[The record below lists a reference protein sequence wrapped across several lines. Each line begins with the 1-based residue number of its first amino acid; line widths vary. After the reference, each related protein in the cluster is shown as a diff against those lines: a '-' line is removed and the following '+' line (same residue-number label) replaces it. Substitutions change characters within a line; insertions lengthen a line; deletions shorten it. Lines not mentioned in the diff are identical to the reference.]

1 MLQEHTLIRAN
12 IKEHVINPTPT
23 HYWKNT
29 RILDLIGALN
39 TNGAH
44 SLSQQLQA
52 LKDYTSRDNVHL
64 THEGYYKISAAV
76 AREAAAML
84 KEDAVTA
91 VPAGGG
97 RPIPYWHGFVIHQGV
112 GRTGGRVDQLGA
124 GGGKQTRGGRGGRNG
139 GRGRQHPYVRRG
151 QH

>member
-1 MLQEHTLIRAN
+1 MLQEHTRIRAN
-12 IKEHVINPTPT
+12 IKEHVINPTPN
-23 HYWKNT
+23 HYRKNI

-44 SLSQQLQA
+44 SLTQQLQA

-97 RPIPYWHGFVIHQGV
+97 RPLPYWHGFVIHQGV
-112 GRTGGRVDQLGA
+112 GSTGGRVDQIGA
-124 GGGKQTRGGRGGRNG
+124 GGGRQTRGGRGGKNS
-139 GRGRQHPYVRRG
+139 GRGRHHPYARRG
-151 QH
+151 QP